1 MSAKFKA
8 SAIEQQDNVPLQ
20 WPRNKHVI
28 EIRVKVKYGEK
39 VEKVHNTAR
48 SAQREPPQTCA

>member
-1 MSAKFKA
+1 MSAKFEA

-28 EIRVKVKYGEK
+28 EIWVKVKYGE
-39 VEKVHNTAR
+39 
-48 SAQREPPQTCA
+48 